1 MTGGLAYE
9 GLNNAG
15 RINRNMIVILNDNA
29 MSISRNVGSIARYL
43 SYVRAKPGYLNA
55 KDSVEA
61 ALCRVPKVGEHM
73 AAEVRRVKNQIK
85 KNIFNTTIFQDLGFN
100 YYGPFDGHDLRTLTS
115 VLTMARDMDKPV
127 LIHIRTYKG
136 RGYKYAENAPSVY
149 HGLAA
154 FDREKGAGEAI
165 AKGFS
170 HAFGETMC
178 TIAGVNEKLCAV
190 TAAMESGTGLTD
202 FREKYRSRFFD
213 VGIAEEHAV
222 AMTAGMAKQGLRPVC
237 ALYSTFLQRAYD
249 QLIHDVAIDHV
260 PIVLGIDRAGI
271 VGEDGATHNGVFDV
285 GFLRQIPGMTL
296 LAPSSYAELRGM
308 LRSAVQHTDGPI
320 ALRYPRGGEGAYTED
335 HWQGQAAVC
344 LREGTDVALV
354 SYGIM
359 INEALQ
365 AAELL
370 EAHGVS
376 AAVYKINILTAAF
389 SDEFLR
395 QVSQCG
401 RVAVIE
407 DVMHAGGVG
416 QALAE
421 TLALQ
426 QIQMNW
432 IRLFHTDSSF
442 APQGAV
448 RQIYEYYH
456 LDGNTVAKTCLEAIQ
471 HEKEETGRSSI

>member
-1 MTGGLAYE
+1 
-9 GLNNAG
+9 
-15 RINRNMIVILNDNA
+15 
-29 MSISRNVGSIARYL
+29 
-43 SYVRAKPGYLNA
+43 
-55 KDSVEA
+55 
-61 ALCRVPKVGEHM
+61 
-73 AAEVRRVKNQIK
+73 
-85 KNIFNTTIFQDLGFN
+85 
-100 YYGPFDGHDLRTLTS
+100 
-115 VLTMARDMDKPV
+115 
-127 LIHIRTYKG
+127 
-136 RGYKYAENAPSVY
+136 
-149 HGLAA
+149 
-154 FDREKGAGEAI
+154 
-165 AKGFS
+165 
-170 HAFGETMC
+170 
-178 TIAGVNEKLCAV
+178 
-190 TAAMESGTGLTD
+190 
-202 FREKYRSRFFD
+202 
-213 VGIAEEHAV
+213 
-222 AMTAGMAKQGLRPVC
+222 MTAGMAKQGLRPVC

-344 LREGTDVALV
+344 LWEGTDVALV

-365 AAELL
+365 AAEIL

-376 AAVYKINILTAAF
+376 TAVYKINILTAAF

-395 QVSQCG
+395 QVSRCG

-407 DVMHAGGVG
+407 DVMHAGGIG

-471 HEKEETGRSSI
+471 HEKEETGRSSV